1 MSTTKLGVFSCGVCP
16 VNHPTFPDLAQ
27 NGRLGSLRRP
37 GGYGGNAASG
47 GAAGACGAR
56 GARRARAAGDGG
68 EDAAADLGGVGRAA
82 AFAVG

>member
-1 MSTTKLGVFSCGVCP
+1 MWVCP
-16 VNHPTFPDLAQ
+16 VNDPTFPDLARHQ

-68 EDAAADLGGVGRAA
+68 EDAAAEFEGVGRAA